1 MEKQTFTNEI
11 IISWLQYYSRNTALD
26 LQHVKI
32 LDITQKNKNVIP
44 TVEAHKTTLVFS
56 NAGVDDIF
64 YRLWNAGLGECDIW
78 YNEGSEPQGQILHS
92 KAKDMINRGI
102 NASAGML
109 IINPNARNI
118 SRIGLAND
126 SFRSGSVHYV
136 GSEIRAIILNKMMVG
151 AQDDICVIGGES
163 IAIEAALIAVEGS
176 VLAVEYKKADRD
188 TLEDNVEHF
197 GLQNVTIID
206 HVDEENMRGCP
217 VPSLVFMVASA
228 SMEQELKYLSKLN
241 PNLNVVIYTLDFKV
255 AANIAD
261 ILEPLGITDINTIQV
276 SVSTLSSDHS
286 FKQKMAPWIIT
297 GRVNKE

>member
-1 MEKQTFTNEI
+1 MQKQTFTNEI

-56 NAGVDDIF
+56 NAGIDDIF

-78 YNEGSEPQGQILHS
+78 YNEGSEPEGQILHS

-206 HVDEENMRGCP
+206 HVDEENMQGCP

>member
-56 NAGVDDIF
+56 NAGIDDIF

-78 YNEGSEPQGQILHS
+78 YNEGSEPEGQILHS

-206 HVDEENMRGCP
+206 HVDEENMQGCP

>member
-1 MEKQTFTNEI
+1 METQTFTNEI
-11 IISWLQYYSRNTALD
+11 IISWLQYYSRNTTLD

-56 NAGVDDIF
+56 NAGIEDIF

-78 YNEGSEPQGQILHS
+78 YNEGSEPEGEILHS
-92 KAKDMINRGI
+92 KVKDMINRGI

-188 TLEDNVEHF
+188 TLEENVEHF

-206 HVDEENMRGCP
+206 HVDEKSLKGCP

-228 SMEQELKYLSKLN
+228 SMEQELSYLSKLN

-255 AANIAD
+255 AANISD